1 MTCCAVRWSY
11 FGKANPSGTLNFFNR
26 LRQGNLSSSRMGL
39 ARAGSQLYLFEN
51 QFGVYSSPSQRCQK
65 YNFLVLKSSL
75 SNFRTNP
82 IGMDQLKLISNDV
95 RIWLSIN
102 TKQCDMNKMHICPL
116 NAIRSIFWSTLAWL
130 FLKNVTIEKETGK
143 ILRTGVQFLAP
154 VMGLEIAVTAIRSSN
169 FQFTESQAKRL
180 SLEPFYSSIVP
191 LRKTPPT
198 WENLDLMRVN
208 QSLYC

>member
-116 NAIRSIFWSTLAWL
+116 NAIRSIFWSTLTWL

>member
-116 NAIRSIFWSTLAWL
+116 NAIRSIFLKHSYLAVLEKCNYWKRNWQDLKDWSSVPGPSDG
-130 FLKNVTIEKETGK
+130 FGNC
-143 ILRTGVQFLAP
+143 
-154 VMGLEIAVTAIRSSN
+154 SHSN
-169 FQFTESQAKRL
+169 
-180 SLEPFYSSIVP
+180 
-191 LRKTPPT
+191 
-198 WENLDLMRVN
+198 
-208 QSLYC
+208 

>member
-11 FGKANPSGTLNFFNR
+11 FGKANPSGTLNFLNR
-26 LRQGNLSSSRMGL
+26 FRQGNLSSSRMGL

-65 YNFLVLKSSL
+65 YNFLVLKSYL

-116 NAIRSIFWSTLAWL
+116 NAIRSIFWSTLTWL